1 MVTDFKKK
9 ALEGGFFFVFLYSAE
24 GIHVGCVEVSVS
36 IRYERS
42 QACLQ
47 IIYEIFFVSQQL
59 QIWPY
64 TNI

>member
-1 MVTDFKKK
+1 VIDFPKI
-9 ALEGGFFFVFLYSAE
+9 ALGGGGSLYSAE
-24 GIHVGCVEVSVS
+24 GIHVGCVAVSVS
-36 IRYERS
+36 IWYEGS

-59 QIWPY
+59 QMWQH